1 MLEMPDYVRQSVK
14 LKQRKERTIEIKKF
28 VFKIMCLKGGDEIT
42 ILDMREMA
50 CYFWIEQPFGSEI

>member
-50 CYFWIEQPFGSEI
+50 CYFWIE